1 MSLHESITNQTRVS
15 LGIAK
20 HLFSK
25 QSEKNIVFSPL
36 SLQVVLSMTAAG
48 SDGPTWQQLLD
59 FLRSKL
65 TDHLNYLAS
74 QLVSVVLSDAAPAGG
89 PLLSSV
95 DGVWIEKSLSL
106 QPSFKQI
113 VSSDYKATL
122 ASVDFTF
129 KVYIV
134 YLILFPTI
142 YVLFLFYVN

>member
-1 MSLHESITNQTRVS
+1 
-15 LGIAK
+15 
-20 HLFSK
+20 
-25 QSEKNIVFSPL
+25 
-36 SLQVVLSMTAAG
+36 
-48 SDGPTWQQLLD
+48 
-59 FLRSKL
+59 
-65 TDHLNYLAS
+65 
-74 QLVSVVLSDAAPAGG
+74 VLSDAAPAGG